1 MVLVTPD
8 RGDLAPVGP
17 LHAPLLG
24 TPMNGIQNV
33 QAAADLFITLAAV
46 NPATGAAHLKT
57 WADEAVAV
65 VTAGESSVTRVQ
77 AVGEMIRFA
86 GADMTSAVLLGAD
99 GKDES
104 LGYAT
109 V

>member
-8 RGDLAPVGP
+8 RGELAPVGP

-33 QAAADLFITLAAV
+33 QSAADLFITLATV
-46 NPATGAAHLKT
+46 TPATGAAHLKT

-65 VTAGESSVTRVQ
+65 VTAGESSVTKVQ

-86 GADMTSAVLLGAD
+86 GSHLDSAIVLGAD
-99 GKDES
+99 EKDES
-104 LGYAT
+104 LGLVTA
-109 V
+109 

>member
-33 QAAADLFITLAAV
+33 QAAADLSITPAPV
-46 NPATGAAHLKT
+46 TPATGPAHLKT

-65 VTAGESSVTRVQ
+65 VTAGQSSVTRVQ

-86 GADMTSAVLLGAD
+86 GADLTSAVLLGAD
-99 GKDES
+99 EKDES

>member
-1 MVLVTPD
+1 
-8 RGDLAPVGP
+8 
-17 LHAPLLG
+17 
-24 TPMNGIQNV
+24 
-33 QAAADLFITLAAV
+33 
-46 NPATGAAHLKT
+46 
-57 WADEAVAV
+57 VAV

-86 GADMTSAVLLGAD
+86 GADLTSAVLLGAD